1 MRREDILEI
10 FADATKEQ
18 INRLLDL
25 NSADIG
31 AAKRGSTQLQS
42 DLDAANRTIDE
53 LRRAN
58 AEIPGMQEKIA
69 GCLC

>member
-1 MRREDILEI
+1 MRREEILEI

-31 AAKRGSTQLQS
+31 AAKRGSAQL
-42 DLDAANRTIDE
+42 
-53 LRRAN
+53 
-58 AEIPGMQEKIA
+58 
-69 GCLC
+69 